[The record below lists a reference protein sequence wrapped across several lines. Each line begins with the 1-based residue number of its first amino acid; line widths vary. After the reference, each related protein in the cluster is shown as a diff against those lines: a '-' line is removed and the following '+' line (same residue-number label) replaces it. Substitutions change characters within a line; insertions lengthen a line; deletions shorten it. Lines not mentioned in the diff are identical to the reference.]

1 MVLEDPVKPSLS
13 FLSYDGKLK
22 PNGLTLNESSF
33 ICFCDL
39 DELYVYIGDLDEFP

>member
-13 FLSYDGKLK
+13 FLSEYDGKLK

-33 ICFCDL
+33 ICFYDL
-39 DELYVYIGDLDEFP
+39 DEL